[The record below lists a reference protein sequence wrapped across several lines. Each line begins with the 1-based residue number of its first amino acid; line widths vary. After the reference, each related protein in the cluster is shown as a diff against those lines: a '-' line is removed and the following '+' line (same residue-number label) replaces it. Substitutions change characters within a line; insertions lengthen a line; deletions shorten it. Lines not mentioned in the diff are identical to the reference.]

1 MGPAAAPRPPRK
13 GSATH
18 PALRLVGHRDAP
30 NAPRAAVL
38 ATLAAVAFLTFLD
51 TTIVSVALADVQ
63 ATLQAGVASL
73 QWVVNA
79 YALAFASLMLA
90 AGALGDRLGRK
101 RVMLAGLGVFC
112 VGSLLGAL
120 APNAG
125 VLIASRAIMGVGAAA
140 SEPGTLSVLRHVY
153 PGRSE
158 RARALG
164 VWASVAGLAL
174 ALGPVIGGLLVGVSG
189 WRGVFW
195 FNLAA
200 GVVVLLVALAVV
212 PESADPRAARWDVA
226 GFVLGPLALA
236 AAIFAVIL
244 GETHGYRSPGIIA
257 LFCVAGAAFALSVM
271 VERRAPAPMIELR
284 HFANAAFSGALAVAF
299 AAYFGIFSI
308 FFFTALY
315 LQVVVGYSGYRM
327 AALFAPMA
335 ATLIVG
341 SFSAGR
347 WVARS
352 GPRLPTATGCAAAAL
367 GIVLADAALRGQQPG
382 FLALAAPLMLAGL
395 GFGIVVVPA
404 TSVALATVPP
414 EQSGMAAAA
423 TTTSRELGTLLG
435 VAVLGS
441 LVNGQLASG
450 LSHRLAALGVPAAFR
465 GLVINGVETGQV
477 PKGSTASG
485 ISASYGPLVAK
496 VIGAAYA
503 AFRGGLSVALIVA
516 SIVILAAGLIA
527 WLTLAPGVRYE
538 AAGAEPA
545 DESGPPR

>member
-1 MGPAAAPRPPRK
+1 
-13 GSATH
+13 
-18 PALRLVGHRDAP
+18 
-30 NAPRAAVL
+30 
-38 ATLAAVAFLTFLD
+38 
-51 TTIVSVALADVQ
+51 
-63 ATLQAGVASL
+63 
-73 QWVVNA
+73 
-79 YALAFASLMLA
+79 
-90 AGALGDRLGRK
+90 
-101 RVMLAGLGVFC
+101 
-112 VGSLLGAL
+112 
-120 APNAG
+120 
-125 VLIASRAIMGVGAAA
+125 
-140 SEPGTLSVLRHVY
+140 
-153 PGRSE
+153 
-158 RARALG
+158 

-189 WRGVFW
+189 WRAVFW

-200 GVVVLLVALAVV
+200 GVAVLLVALAVV

-257 LFCVAGAAFALSVM
+257 LFCVAGAALALSVV
-271 VERRAPAPMIELR
+271 VEQRAAAPMIELR
-284 HFANAAFSGALAVAF
+284 HFASPAFFGALVVAF

-335 ATLIVG
+335 AALIVG
-341 SFSAGR
+341 SFGAGR

-352 GPRLPTATGCAAAAL
+352 GPRLPTAAGCAAAAL
-367 GIVLADAALRGQQPG
+367 GIVLADAALRGQPG

-450 LSHRLAALGVPAAFR
+450 LSHRLASLGVPAAFR
-465 GLVINGVETGQV
+465 GLVISGVETGQV
-477 PKGSTASG
+477 PKGSQASG
-485 ISASYGPLVAK
+485 ISATYGPLVAK

-516 SIVILAAGLIA
+516 SVVILAAGLVA
-527 WLTLAPGVRYE
+527 WLTLSPGAQHE
-538 AAGAEPA
+538 AAGTGSAEL
-545 DESGPPR
+545 DEAGPPR